1 MAAQR
6 QGHRGKEGS
15 RAAQDPTRE
24 RLAGP
29 PGTTLSTSPAVRLIP
44 GTAQGVGTV
53 TSAHF
58 IDEETESKRSQ
69 AAGPRPRL
77 GRWQGRSFLPRLSL
91 SFQISGAV
99 LSCDSPAA
107 GPRPP
112 ALPCVRTALH
122 AALSCGCG
130 SPSSSYRARP
140 VMQGLSVP
148 VVWWPRFPVTARCAS
163 WGWSFPRCL
172 RFSLSLEGA
181 GFVSSRAAVV
191 SSQSALPACP
201 AGPWGAE

>member
-1 MAAQR
+1 MRRLSQR
-6 QGHRGKEGS
+6 EAKQLARGHVSAGGK
-15 RAAQDPTRE
+15 
-24 RLAGP
+24 AGP
-29 PGTTLSTSPAVRLIP
+29 SSRVSP
-44 GTAQGVGTV
+44 
-53 TSAHF
+53 SH
-58 IDEETESKRSQ
+58 
-69 AAGPRPRL
+69 
-77 GRWQGRSFLPRLSL
+77 LSL